1 MPSSEMKT
9 MSSSAGSSSGHRL
22 LVCVACTCALLFSAC
37 PLERIAVSAFQQQQ
51 QKQIGRAR
59 VTQSH
64 HHQQPQQPIV
74 ANRKKRGTTLAQ
86 RIPLAS
92 TASSAA
98 ADDNS
103 AKKVA
108 NKSQRRIVLPTVTS
122 DGTIAKTCA
131 ATAATVVTYIVN
143 NQYNLGPVMGSSLVA
158 LASAIVLGPSRPVL
172 QLAALCGSFAG
183 MARQAV
189 TPTPAAAVVLGLVCS
204 YMIRLFDRQ
213 KWLIGKGGRL
223 GFIAQVACTST
234 FVALRFGS
242 RVIPSSIRSL
252 LVPVLGEVVA
262 PAALVDLSLYRSLS
276 VSGICATLPPMI
288 LSTIAG
294 AFSMLYFK
302 EYASKLSL
310 PRLATPTAA
319 VGATGAIAALVSPA
333 VAGPAFIGSFVA
345 MSAPTVLANRKAL
358 AAASALSAV
367 GWIGMTGL
375 LLGGWGGK
383 MGTAALLGVIMY
395 GSLGDTKGKE

>member
-1 MPSSEMKT
+1 

-37 PLERIAVSAFQQQQ
+37 PLERIGVSAFQQQ

-64 HHQQPQQPIV
+64 HHQQPQQI
-74 ANRKKRGTTLAQ
+74 TTLAQ

-122 DGTIAKTCA
+122 DGTISKTCA

-143 NQYNLGPVMGSSLVA
+143 NQYNMGPVMGSSLVA
-158 LASAIVLGPSRPVL
+158 LASAVVLGPSRPVL

-183 MARQAV
+183 MARHAV
-189 TPTPAAAVVLGLVCS
+189 IPTPAAAVVLGLVCS

-234 FVALRFGS
+234 FVALRFGL
-242 RVIPSSIRSL
+242 RVIPNSISSL

-302 EYASKLSL
+302 ECASKLSL

-333 VAGPAFIGSFVA
+333 AAGPAFIGSFVA
-345 MSAPTVLANRKAL
+345 MSAPTVLENRKAL

-367 GWIGMTGL
+367 GWVGMTGL

-395 GSLGDTKGKE
+395 GSLGDTMGKE